1 MDRMR
6 ITKVD
11 GAVFAD
17 TLFLIGQA
25 WLKRDIGDID
35 GAAADLAAA
44 LKLVPLEAVEAILFM
59 IEAGEL
65 PKPGPG
71 AALDAWLEQCRQAGA
86 GEFRLTL
93 GRRAAPA
100 PGQAQ
105 ETEAEFLARLARI
118 RAEAE
123 AQAGTAPAPAAPA
136 PPAPVNLA
144 DELRAMGLM

>member
-1 MDRMR
+1 MR
-6 ITKVD
+6 ITKVP

-25 WLKRDIGDID
+25 WLKRYAGDID

-44 LKLVPLEAVEAILFM
+44 MKLVPLEAVETILFM

-65 PKPGPG
+65 PEPAPG
-71 AALDAWLEQCRQAGA
+71 AAMDAWLEQCRQAGA

-93 GRRAAPA
+93 GQRSASER
-100 PGQAQ
+100 QV
-105 ETEAEFLARLARI
+105 ESTAEFLARLARI

-123 AQAGTAPAPAAPA
+123 GAAAPA
-136 PPAPVNLA
+136 LPPKPLSLA
-144 DELRAMGLM
+144 DEMRDMGLI

>member
-1 MDRMR
+1 MERMR
-6 ITKVD
+6 ITKVP

-25 WLKRDIGDID
+25 WLKRYAGDID

-44 LKLVPLEAVEAILFM
+44 MKLVPLEAVETILFM

-65 PKPGPG
+65 PEPAPG
-71 AALDAWLEQCRQAGA
+71 AAMDAWLEQCRQAGA

-93 GRRAAPA
+93 GQRSASER
-100 PGQAQ
+100 QV
-105 ETEAEFLARLARI
+105 ESTAEFLARLARI

-123 AQAGTAPAPAAPA
+123 GAAAPA
-136 PPAPVNLA
+136 LPPKPLSLA
-144 DELRAMGLM
+144 DEMRDMGLI

>member
-1 MDRMR
+1 MGRMR
-6 ITKVD
+6 ITKID

-17 TLFLIGQA
+17 TLFLIGRA
-25 WLKRDIGDID
+25 WLKRGAGDVD

-65 PKPGPG
+65 PEPGPG
-71 AALDAWLEQCRQAGA
+71 AAMDAWLEQCRQAGA

-93 GRRAAPA
+93 GRVPAPA
-100 PGQAQ
+100 PGHPA
-105 ETEAEFLARLARI
+105 ETDAEFLARLARI

-123 AQAGTAPAPAAPA
+123 AKHGTAAAAADPA
-136 PPAPVNLA
+136 PPAAVSLA

>member
-1 MDRMR
+1 MR
-6 ITKVD
+6 ITKVP

-25 WLKRDIGDID
+25 WLKRGAGDID

-44 LKLVPLEAVEAILFM
+44 MRLVPLEAVEAILFM

-65 PKPGPG
+65 PQPGPG
-71 AALDAWLEQCRQAGA
+71 AAMDEWLEQCRQAGS

-93 GRRAAPA
+93 GRVPPAPA
-100 PGQAQ
+100 RQGQ
-105 ETEAEFLARLARI
+105 ESEAEFLARLARMT
-118 RAEAE
+118 AEAE
-123 AQAGTAPAPAAPA
+123 AKDGRTPGSMAPSPAG
-136 PPAPVNLA
+136 PVNLA